1 MAFRSTAF
9 DPVNP
14 QHFKQNDPSINFNEM
29 NKNLALEIARM
40 KQVDAKKTREI
51 EKIALESDEIK

>member
-1 MAFRSTAF
+1 MAFRQTAF

-14 QHFKQNDPSINFNEM
+14 QVFKQNDPTINFNEM
-29 NKNLALEIARM
+29 NKNLAYEIARL
-40 KQVDAKKTREI
+40 KQIDAKKQREI